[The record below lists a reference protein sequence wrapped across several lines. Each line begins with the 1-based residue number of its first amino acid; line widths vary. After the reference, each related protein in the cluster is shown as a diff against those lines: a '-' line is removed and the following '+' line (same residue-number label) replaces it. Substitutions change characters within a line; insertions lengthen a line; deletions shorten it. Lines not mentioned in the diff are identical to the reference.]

1 MRRILKTSVLAIC
14 LGALVFIILLGASIH
29 TYSTLTEETLIAQVR
44 FERMGEQQYVAYLRT
59 GDLCN
64 ELELPILGD
73 QWRIDA
79 QFLKWKY
86 WALLL
91 GLDSQYRLERFEGRY
106 SAIDDENRKPNLAH
120 SLDAPT
126 AVDVVAVAESLGD
139 LNFLID
145 TSYGS
150 STYQFIDTERLH
162 EVYKTPTGIFTRSV
176 PRPSDAAA
184 GQPLAVEI
192 SSGCAAAPGVWQR
205 VTDWTDSTTRAAM
218 DAIG

>member
-29 TYSTLTEETLIAQVR
+29 TYSTLTAETLIAQVR
-44 FERMGEQQYVAYLRT
+44 FERTGEQEYVAYLRT

-126 AVDVVAVAESLGD
+126 AVDVVAIAESLGD

-150 STYQFIDTERLH
+150 STYQYIDTERLH

-176 PRPSDAAA
+176 ARPSDAAA

-192 SSGCAAAPGVWQR
+192 SSGCASTPGVWQR
-205 VTDWTDSTTRAAM
+205 VTDWTDSTTRAAL